1 MITADN
7 EFERELVRLSAA
19 FVAQLPQ
26 QVQVLNDDLSTWLS
40 ASREAGLFDRLSH
53 KVHQL
58 KGSGSTFGCSGISEA
73 ARVLEQ
79 HLAASQADATG
90 AAASDLEKIEA
101 AMRTLRG
108 EADRIYRESLRG
120 DQAGA
125 QT

>member
-1 MITADN
+1 MTTTND
-7 EFERELVRLSAA
+7 EFARELARLTAA

-26 QVQVLNDDLSTWLS
+26 QVQILNDDLAAWLS

-58 KGSGSTFGCSGISEA
+58 KGSGSTFGCSGVSEA

-79 HLAASQADATG
+79 RLAVLQSDATG

-101 AMRTLRG
+101 AMRALRG